1 MVKAFFFRRHNL
13 RKDVRE
19 SLYSEAH
26 FWMKAIGK
34 KRQFLGGNVPN
45 LADLVSVLWSIW
57 FVFACVSVF
66 IYLWMYSCL
75 YSLHDIFLNCL
86 RAETSSV
93 FPKMFLWNTVNV

>member
-1 MVKAFFFRRHNL
+1 MDDPEDTDVVSSWFSYQWGSLTVEIEIFCRHNL

-45 LADLVSVLWSIW
+45 LADLVNVFYEVFVLRLSV
-57 FVFACVSVF
+57 
-66 IYLWMYSCL
+66 CL
-75 YSLHDIFLNCL
+75 SLFTCEYIRVCILCL
-86 RAETSSV
+86 TS
-93 FPKMFLWNTVNV
+93 F